1 MRAKTP
7 IDPPMSPTDRTLPRD
22 QRVMSPV
29 RHKRPAAGGR
39 RATQPALQPEL
50 IATGLTTG
58 PATESA
64 QLRSTAPQEP
74 VIDYEYKHHVIRIES
89 QRMGWKAAIYPKGSP
104 FAWAGGFYTPEASGR
119 DALIA
124 QAKAAID
131 KALGLEPGIQ
141 ADETTTAVP
150 RNSEVSQ
157 RFALL
162 ARAQQLLKRGWT
174 WVKNIYFSVDR
185 SQRHH

>member
-39 RATQPALQPEL
+39 RAIQPTLQPEL

-74 VIDYEYKHHVIRIES
+74 VIDYEYKHHVIRIER
-89 QRMGWKAAIYPKGSP
+89 QRVGWKAAIYPKGSP
-104 FAWAGGFYTPEASGR
+104 FAWSGGFYTPEASGR

-141 ADETTTAVP
+141 ADETTTTVP
-150 RNSEVSQ
+150 RNSDVSQ

-174 WVKNIYFSVDR
+174 CVKNIYFSVDR